1 MFILVKI
8 FDRLSLEEGIRNE
21 IFSPFAYLIFD
32 KSRNK
37 SVVMKKDERFLKV
50 SAGSLMVCVGR
61 EDNLY

>member
-1 MFILVKI
+1 MLV
-8 FDRLSLEEGIRNE
+8 EEGSYKRNE
-21 IFSPFAYLIFD
+21 NLFYPFAYLIFD

-50 SAGSLMVCVGR
+50 SAGSLMVCVDG